1 MDSNLQ
7 EKKLELIQWL
17 STLED
22 PAMIREIM
30 KLRENDSTDWW
41 DAISE
46 EERISIEKGI
56 EDADDGRLTPHTEV
70 MKKYEK
76 WL

>member
-56 EDADDGRLTPHTEV
+56 EDADDGRLTPHIEV